1 MDIVPPSYQSA
12 TARDAWSIIA
22 HYIPSSDLCSAALV
36 CQKWHGLF
44 MPFLWGDP
52 ASHFGTEN
60 DAVYVALTR
69 FRRTLKYARL
79 EVRRLTHT
87 LHMPPALSEIYG
99 GPRPEWLR
107 EILEFLPCLQSLIVS
122 KLPFFDHNAM
132 MALKRPAKYEPPDT
146 AAFKTYSVRLLMAE
160 REPNATSQGLAEALL
175 RFQELVYLDLSYTTP
190 ARDLMVFSSLSQ
202 LDRLQV
208 LKLRG
213 IGLRDREAEFLA
225 NAIGTRVRFLDLRNN
240 LLSDMAVRS
249 LLQASFVPNGL
260 PTNEVDWRGGSFIFH
275 DRLLRRAGLDSQ
287 FVTALTQPLTGRSWV
302 EDLSHVGITHLYIA
316 DNQLTVEGVASLLAS
331 SRLHVLDVGTVDTVQ
346 SLERTRQPTISS
358 PMTEKPARFPGAE
371 KLIPVLGSIAKENL
385 TYLRAHHALC
395 TADTSSNAPDSTRD
409 LLPELPDEASSS
421 LQGRA
426 EMDAA
431 NEIHELSAEA
441 QTVFELEATEI
452 AGLSSPAGDID
463 ETRLQSSTHRDD
475 LVPQVRRGSIFAPEV
490 VEPNQRQDS
499 NGNMTADRSET
510 VNYNPFTASI
520 GPAPACLGQSGL
532 YLAAPEPVSRC
543 ASPVSPEDLRT
554 QKIQGLLAKRPK
566 NQSLPRRDGRG
577 GSFPYLHP
585 SHVPHLETL
594 VLTDVPSH
602 VPEGSH
608 ILPALIRFITACSN
622 EALLATLLA
631 GSDYSLPPGRAR
643 AHAEQER
650 SRSLFALR
658 RLVLEIT
665 PTTHLAGPARI
676 SPWKSISQQNGTL
689 RSSTGDRDSENLWS
703 AATGDFS
710 FFGEDECGIPEND
723 PGKYFPMAILNEKV
737 TLIPEDEDSG
747 RSGSPEAD
755 ASFASNSFQPAGA
768 YSRRSRSQT
777 GSSISVSGSVADAR
791 SSSITVN
798 KGDGGNMPVA
808 DTKQVDLVAE
818 LAAFRRAK
826 RLEYEEV
833 VRADR
838 ERRSMS
844 CAAFSH
850 LSPPAEP
857 IRPVS
862 PSPSVRTMAAVS
874 APHLSIAQ
882 FVEGHWRGEVKIVRN
897 AVPKGRTGVVD
908 MYGNYFEKGYLY
920 P

>member
-1 MDIVPPSYQSA
+1 MDTVPPSYESA

-36 CQKWHGLF
+36 CRKWHSLF

-69 FRRTLKYARL
+69 FKRTLKYARR
-79 EVRRLTHT
+79 EVRMLTHT

-107 EILEFLPCLQSLIVS
+107 DILESLPCLQSLIVS
-122 KLPFFDHNAM
+122 ELPFFDHNAM
-132 MALKRPAKYEPPDT
+132 MALKSPAKHEPHDA

-160 REPNATSQGLAEALL
+160 REPNATSQGLAETLL
-175 RFQELVYLDLSYTTP
+175 RFHELMYLDLSYTTP
-190 ARDLMVFSSLSQ
+190 ARDRMVLSSLSQ
-202 LDRLQV
+202 LERLQV

-213 IGLRDREAEFLA
+213 IGLRDTEAEFLG

-240 LLSDMAVRS
+240 MLTDMAVRS
-249 LLQASFVPNGL
+249 LLQASFVPNDL
-260 PTNEVDWRGGSFIFH
+260 PTNEVGWREGSFIFH
-275 DRLLRRAGLDSQ
+275 DKLLRRAGLDTQ
-287 FVTALTQPLTGRSWV
+287 FVKALTQPLTGCSWV

-331 SRLHVLDVGTVDTVQ
+331 SRLHVLDVGTVDTAE
-346 SLERTRQPTISS
+346 SLERARQATISS
-358 PMTEKPARFPGAE
+358 PLNRKPARLPGAE

-395 TADTSSNAPDSTRD
+395 TADTSFKEPDSTRD
-409 LLPELPDEASSS
+409 LLPELPDEASST
-421 LQGRA
+421 LQLGA

-441 QTVFELEATEI
+441 HPVCELEATEI
-452 AGLSSPAGDID
+452 ARLSRPAGNVD
-463 ETRLQSSTHRDD
+463 ESLKPSTHQDD
-475 LVPQVRRGSIFAPEV
+475 PLPQVRRGSVFAPEV
-490 VEPNQRQDS
+490 VEPNQDRDN
-499 NGNMTADRSET
+499 NGTITADRSGT
-510 VNYNPFTASI
+510 VNFDPLTAST
-520 GPAPACLGQSGL
+520 
-532 YLAAPEPVSRC
+532 AALQPVSQC
-543 ASPVSPEDLRT
+543 ASPVSHEDFRA
-554 QKIQGLLAKRPK
+554 QKIRELLAKRPK
-566 NQSLPRRDGRG
+566 NQSLPRRDGSG

-608 ILPALIRFITACSN
+608 ILRALIRFLTACSN
-622 EALLATLLA
+622 EALLASLQA

-643 AHAEQER
+643 ARAEQER

-665 PTTHLAGPARI
+665 PTTHLTGPARI
-676 SPWKSISQQNGTL
+676 SPWKSTNEQNGTL
-689 RSSTGDRDSENLWS
+689 RSSTGDPDSEKLWS
-703 AATGDFS
+703 AATDDFS

-723 PGKYFPMAILNEKV
+723 PGKYFPLGILNEKV
-737 TLIPEDEDSG
+737 TLVPEDEDSG
-747 RSGSPEAD
+747 RSAPPEAD
-755 ASFASNSFQPAGA
+755 APFTSTSLQPAGVR
-768 YSRRSRSQT
+768 SRRNQPQT
-777 GSSISVSGSVADAR
+777 GSSSVPGSVADAR
-791 SSSITVN
+791 SSSSMGN
-798 KGDGGNMPVA
+798 KGDGSNMPVA
-808 DTKQVDLVAE
+808 DTKLVDLVAA
-818 LAAFRRAK
+818 LATFRRAK

-844 CAAFSH
+844 WTASSH
-850 LSPPAEP
+850 LSPSAEP
-857 IRPVS
+857 NQPVS
-862 PSPSVRTMAAVS
+862 PSLSAGTMAAVS

-882 FVEGHWRGEVKIVRN
+882 FVEGHWKGEVKIVRN
-897 AVPKGRTGVVD
+897 AAPKGRTGVVD

>member
-1 MDIVPPSYQSA
+1 
-12 TARDAWSIIA
+12 
-22 HYIPSSDLCSAALV
+22 
-36 CQKWHGLF
+36 
-44 MPFLWGDP
+44 
-52 ASHFGTEN
+52 
-60 DAVYVALTR
+60 
-69 FRRTLKYARL
+69 
-79 EVRRLTHT
+79 
-87 LHMPPALSEIYG
+87 MPPALSEIYG

-107 EILEFLPCLQSLIVS
+107 EILEYLPCLQSLIVC

-132 MALKRPAKYEPPDT
+132 MALKSPAKHEPPDA

-160 REPNATSQGLAEALL
+160 REPNTTSQGLAETLL

-190 ARDLMVFSSLSQ
+190 ARDCMVLSSLSQ
-202 LDRLQV
+202 LERLQV

-213 IGLRDREAEFLA
+213 IGLRDSEAEFLA

-240 LLSDMAVRS
+240 LLTDMTVRS
-249 LLQASFVPNGL
+249 LLQASFVPSGL
-260 PTNEVDWRGGSFIFH
+260 PTNEVDWRGGSFMFH
-275 DRLLRRAGLDSQ
+275 DRLLRRAALDDQ
-287 FVTALTQPLTGRSWV
+287 FVKALTQPLTGRSWV

-331 SRLHVLDVGTVDTVQ
+331 SRLHVLDVGTVDTAE
-346 SLERTRQPTISS
+346 SLERARQPTI
-358 PMTEKPARFPGAE
+358 PLPTNEKLARFPGAE
-371 KLIPVLGSIAKENL
+371 KLIPVLGSIAKDNL
-385 TYLRAHHALC
+385 TYFRAHHALC
-395 TADTSSNAPDSTRD
+395 TANTPFKEPDSTRD
-409 LLPELPDEASSS
+409 LLPELPDDASSNI
-421 LQGRA
+421 QPKA

-431 NEIHELSAEA
+431 NEINELCAEA
-441 QTVFELEATEI
+441 HPVFELEATEI
-452 AGLSSPAGDID
+452 VRLSSSAGGLD
-463 ETRLQSSTHRDD
+463 EARLESSTHRDEP
-475 LVPQVRRGSIFAPEV
+475 VPQVRRGSIFAPEV
-490 VEPNQRQDS
+490 VEPNPDWGS

-510 VNYNPFTASI
+510 VNSGPFMAST
-520 GPAPACLGQSGL
+520 GLASACLGQSGL
-532 YLAAPEPVSRC
+532 HLTAPESVSRC
-543 ASPVSPEDLRT
+543 ASPVSADGFRA
-554 QKIQGLLAKRPK
+554 QKIQELLAKRPK
-566 NQSLPRRDGRG
+566 NQSLPRRDGSE

-602 VPEGSH
+602 VPEDSP
-608 ILPALIRFITACSN
+608 ILGALIRFITACSN
-622 EALLATLLA
+622 EALLATLQA

-665 PTTHLAGPARI
+665 PTTLLTRSARL

-689 RSSTGDRDSENLWS
+689 RSSTGDHDSENLWS

-710 FFGEDECGIPEND
+710 FFGEDECGIPEID
-723 PGKYFPMAILNEKV
+723 PGKYFPMAVLNEKV
-737 TLIPEDEDSG
+737 TLIPEDEEFG
-747 RSGSPEAD
+747 RPGPPEAD
-755 ASFASNSFQPAGA
+755 ASFTSNSFQPAGA
-768 YSRRSRSQT
+768 YSPRNRSQT
-777 GSSISVSGSVADAR
+777 GSLSPVPGSVADAR

-798 KGDGGNMPVA
+798 EGDGSNMPVA
-808 DTKQVDLVAE
+808 DTRQVDLVAE

-826 RLEYEEV
+826 KVEYEEV

-844 CAAFSH
+844 WTASSH
-850 LSPPAEP
+850 LSPSAEP

-882 FVEGHWRGEVKIVRN
+882 FVEGHWKGEVKIVRN
-897 AVPKGRTGVVD
+897 AAPKGRTGVVD

>member
-1 MDIVPPSYQSA
+1 MDIVPPSYRSA

-36 CQKWHGLF
+36 CRKWHGLF

-79 EVRRLTHT
+79 EVRILTHT
-87 LHMPPALSEIYG
+87 LHMPLALSEIYG

-132 MALKRPAKYEPPDT
+132 MALKRPAKHEPPDA

-160 REPNATSQGLAEALL
+160 REPNATSQGLAETLL

-190 ARDLMVFSSLSQ
+190 ARDRMVFSSLSQ

-213 IGLRDREAEFLA
+213 IGLRDSEAEFLA

-240 LLSDMAVRS
+240 LLTDMAVRS

-260 PTNEVDWRGGSFIFH
+260 PTNEVDRRGGSFIFH
-275 DRLLRRAGLDSQ
+275 DRLLRRADLDAQ
-287 FVTALTQPLTGRSWV
+287 FVKALTQPLTGRSWV
-302 EDLSHVGITHLYIA
+302 EDPSHVGITHLYIA

-331 SRLHVLDVGTVDTVQ
+331 SRLHVLDVGTVDTAQ
-346 SLERTRQPTISS
+346 TLERTRQPTISS
-358 PMTEKPARFPGAE
+358 PMTEKRARFPGAE

-395 TADTSSNAPDSTRD
+395 TAHTSSKAPDSTRD

-421 LQGRA
+421 LERRA

-431 NEIHELSAEA
+431 KEIHELSAEA
-441 QTVFELEATEI
+441 HPVFELEATEI

-463 ETRLQSSTHRDD
+463 ETCLQSTHREDP
-475 LVPQVRRGSIFAPEV
+475 VPQVRRGSIFAPEV
-490 VEPNQRQDS
+490 VEPNQRRDS

-510 VNYNPFTASI
+510 VNPNSFTASI

-543 ASPVSPEDLRT
+543 ASPVSPEDFRA
-554 QKIQGLLAKRPK
+554 QKIQELLAKRPK
-566 NQSLPRRDGRG
+566 NQSLPRRDGKG

-608 ILPALIRFITACSN
+608 ILPGLIRFITACSN

-703 AATGDFS
+703 AAAGDFS

-723 PGKYFPMAILNEKV
+723 LGKYFPMAILNEKV
-737 TLIPEDEDSG
+737 TLLPEDEDSG

-755 ASFASNSFQPAGA
+755 ASFASNSFQHGGA
-768 YSRRSRSQT
+768 HSRRNRSQT
-777 GSSISVSGSVADAR
+777 GSSSSVSGSVADAR
-791 SSSITVN
+791 SGSVTVN
-798 KGDGGNMPVA
+798 KGDGSSMPVA

-844 CAAFSH
+844 CTASSH
-850 LSPPAEP
+850 LSPQEEP
-857 IRPVS
+857 IRSVS
-862 PSPSVRTMAAVS
+862 PSPSVRAMTAVS
-874 APHLSIAQ
+874 APHLSLAQ
-882 FVEGHWRGEVKIVRN
+882 FVEGHWKGEVKIVRN
-897 AVPKGRTGVVD
+897 AAPKGRTGVVD

>member
-1 MDIVPPSYQSA
+1 M
-12 TARDAWSIIA
+12 
-22 HYIPSSDLCSAALV
+22 
-36 CQKWHGLF
+36 
-44 MPFLWGDP
+44 
-52 ASHFGTEN
+52 
-60 DAVYVALTR
+60 
-69 FRRTLKYARL
+69 
-79 EVRRLTHT
+79 LTHT
-87 LHMPPALSEIYG
+87 LRMPPALSEIYG

-107 EILEFLPCLQSLIVS
+107 EILDFLPCLQSLIVS
-122 KLPFFDHNAM
+122 RLPFFDHSAM
-132 MALKRPAKYEPPDT
+132 MALKRPAKHEPPDA
-146 AAFKTYSVRLLMAE
+146 AAFKTYIVRLLMAE
-160 REPNATSQGLAEALL
+160 REPNATSQGLAETLL

-190 ARDLMVFSSLSQ
+190 ARDRMVFSSLSQ

-213 IGLRDREAEFLA
+213 IGLRDSEAEFLA

-240 LLSDMAVRS
+240 LLTDMAVRS

-260 PTNEVDWRGGSFIFH
+260 PTNEVDRRGGLSIFH
-275 DRLLRRAGLDSQ
+275 DKLLRRADLDAQ
-287 FVTALTQPLTGRSWV
+287 FVKALTQPFTGRSWV
-302 EDLSHVGITHLYIA
+302 EGLSHVGITHLYIA

-331 SRLHVLDVGTVDTVQ
+331 LRLHVLDVGTVDTAQ
-346 SLERTRQPTISS
+346 TLERTRQTTISS
-358 PMTEKPARFPGAE
+358 PMTEKLARFPGAE
-371 KLIPVLGSIAKENL
+371 KLIPVLGYIAKENM

-395 TADTSSNAPDSTRD
+395 TADTSSKAPDSTRD
-409 LLPELPDEASSS
+409 LLPELSDEASSS
-421 LQGRA
+421 LQRRA
-426 EMDAA
+426 EIDAA
-431 NEIHELSAEA
+431 NVIHELSAEA
-441 QTVFELEATEI
+441 HPVFELEATEN

-463 ETRLQSSTHRDD
+463 ESRLQSSTHRDVP
-475 LVPQVRRGSIFAPEV
+475 VPQVRRGSIFAPEV
-490 VEPNQRQDS
+490 VETNQRQDS
-499 NGNMTADRSET
+499 NGNMTAERSET
-510 VNYNPFTASI
+510 VNSIPFTASI
-520 GPAPACLGQSGL
+520 GPAPACLAQSGL

-543 ASPVSPEDLRT
+543 ASAVSPEDFQA
-554 QKIQGLLAKRPK
+554 QKIQELLAKRPK

-665 PTTHLAGPARI
+665 PTTHLAGPDRI

-723 PGKYFPMAILNEKV
+723 RGKYFPMATLNEKV
-737 TLIPEDEDSG
+737 TLIPEDEDPG
-747 RSGSPEAD
+747 RSGSPETD

-768 YSRRSRSQT
+768 DSRQNRLQT

-791 SSSITVN
+791 SGSVTAN
-798 KGDGGNMPVA
+798 KGDGSSMPAA

-844 CAAFSH
+844 CTASSH

-857 IRPVS
+857 IRSVS

-874 APHLSIAQ
+874 TPHLSIAQ
-882 FVEGHWRGEVKIVRN
+882 FVEGHWKGEVKIVRN
-897 AVPKGRTGVVD
+897 AAPKGRTGVVD

>member
-36 CQKWHGLF
+36 CRKWHGLF

-69 FRRTLKYARL
+69 FKRTLKYARL
-79 EVRRLTHT
+79 EVRMLTHT

-122 KLPFFDHNAM
+122 KLPFFDHNSM
-132 MALKRPAKYEPPDT
+132 MALKRPAKHGPPDA

-160 REPNATSQGLAEALL
+160 REPNATSQGLAETLL

-190 ARDLMVFSSLSQ
+190 ARDRMVLSTLSQ

-213 IGLRDREAEFLA
+213 IGLRDSEAEFLA

-240 LLSDMAVRS
+240 LLTDMAVRS
-249 LLQASFVPNGL
+249 LLQASFVPNGV

-275 DRLLRRAGLDSQ
+275 DRLLRRAGLDAQ
-287 FVTALTQPLTGRSWV
+287 FVKALTQPLTGRSWV

-331 SRLHVLDVGTVDTVQ
+331 SRLHVLDVGTVDTAE
-346 SLERTRQPTISS
+346 SLERARQPTIPS

-395 TADTSSNAPDSTRD
+395 TAEASFKAPDSTRD
-409 LLPELPDEASSS
+409 LLPELPDESSS
-421 LQGRA
+421 TLQCGA

-441 QTVFELEATEI
+441 HPVSELEATEI
-452 AGLSSPAGDID
+452 ARLSSPAGDVD
-463 ETRLQSSTHRDD
+463 EARLQSSTHRGDP
-475 LVPQVRRGSIFAPEV
+475 VPQVRRGSVFAPEV
-490 VEPNQRQDS
+490 VEPNQDRDS

-510 VNYNPFTASI
+510 VNVDSFAASA
-520 GPAPACLGQSGL
+520 GPAPARLGRSGL
-532 YLAAPEPVSRC
+532 HLAAPEPVSPC
-543 ASPVSPEDLRT
+543 ASPVPPEDFRA
-554 QKIQGLLAKRPK
+554 QKIQELLAKRPK
-566 NQSLPRRDGRG
+566 NHSLPRRDGRG

-585 SHVPHLETL
+585 SLVPHLETL

-602 VPEGSH
+602 VPEDSH
-608 ILPALIRFITACSN
+608 ILPALVRFITACSN

-665 PTTHLAGPARI
+665 PTTHLAGSAQI

-689 RSSTGDRDSENLWS
+689 KSSTGDRDSENLWS
-703 AATGDFS
+703 AATCDFS

-723 PGKYFPMAILNEKV
+723 PGKYFPMAIFNEKV

-768 YSRRSRSQT
+768 YSRRNRSQT
-777 GSSISVSGSVADAR
+777 GSSISVPGSVADAR
-791 SSSITVN
+791 SSSIKVN
-798 KGDGGNMPVA
+798 KGDGSNRPVA
-808 DTKQVDLVAE
+808 GTKQVDLVAE

-833 VRADR
+833 VQADR

-844 CAAFSH
+844 WAASSH
-850 LSPPAEP
+850 LSPSAEP

-862 PSPSVRTMAAVS
+862 PSPSVTTMAAVP
-874 APHLSIAQ
+874 APHLSLAQ
-882 FVEGHWRGEVKIVRN
+882 FVEGHWKGEVKIVRN
-897 AVPKGRTGVVD
+897 ATPKGRTGVVD